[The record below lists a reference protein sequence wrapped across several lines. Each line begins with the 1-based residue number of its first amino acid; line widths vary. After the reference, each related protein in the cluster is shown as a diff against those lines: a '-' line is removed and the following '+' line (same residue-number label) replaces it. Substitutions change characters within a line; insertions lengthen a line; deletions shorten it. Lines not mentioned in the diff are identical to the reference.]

1 MSRVLDVKLQLIII
15 FYLRILVKE
24 DSRQITREL
33 VKGINVDHSTVER
46 HLSAIGKIKTF
57 DISYANH

>member
-15 FYLRILVKE
+15 LYLRILVEE

-33 VKGINVDHSTVER
+33 VKGMNVDHSTVEHR
-46 HLSAIGKIKTF
+46 LSAIGKIKKF